1 MAAEYPS
8 KQEAPMLQG
17 RYIAGPVDGGHGAQ
31 VRQQASVVLALSVSP
46 FSSLIFHG
54 RRKLGNG
61 QTHVHKPSTIM
72 LACKQQR
79 RHKAKEAKQT
89 LCMPSVNGVFY
100 CQVIGQ
106 EPPML
111 KLLADD
117 KGTTGCGPAKPSL
130 FETN

>member
-61 QTHVHKPSTIM
+61 QTHVHKPSTVM
-72 LACKQQR
+72 LAAHVNSNDATRQR
-79 RHKAKEAKQT
+79 RQSKHYACRA
-89 LCMPSVNGVFY
+89 LMVFST
-100 CQVIGQ
+100 V
-106 EPPML
+106 
-111 KLLADD
+111 KL
-117 KGTTGCGPAKPSL
+117 
-130 FETN
+130 